1 MYYVSLLDRNN
12 NEFDIFCSKS
22 QCDLDKFTTLFVNS
36 KAILNQ
42 LNLNSKDFSVLV
54 QKRQSDMRESMKF
67 VGSNYRSVI
76 QFYKNHELQI
86 DFINYLKRM
95 DSELLLKFFRNELFD
110 LSNKE
115 EFNDYDKK
123 FLESLKSIIDS
134 LDIEKPDKNNAYES
148 AINEELTREQMKSI
162 NSYFFDFYGKPVY
175 KSFKNMFIYLVDVG
189 AVKTFPKYTKEEVE
203 SAKTQLEGIKEKI
216 NSVLDSK
223 KELFIDSKYVKMG
236 KNSVFEDDETELN
249 PIDYIN
255 RYEEDD
261 EDDIDETL
269 NEIDMALDSMGYDED
284 YKREYLNK
292 HKKNIFK
299 K

>member
-12 NEFDIFCSKS
+12 NELDIFSSKS

-42 LNLNSKDFSVLV
+42 LNLNSKDFSVSV

-189 AVKTFPKYTKEEVE
+189 AVNTFPKYSKEEVE
-203 SAKTQLEGIKEKI
+203 SAKIQLEEIKKKI